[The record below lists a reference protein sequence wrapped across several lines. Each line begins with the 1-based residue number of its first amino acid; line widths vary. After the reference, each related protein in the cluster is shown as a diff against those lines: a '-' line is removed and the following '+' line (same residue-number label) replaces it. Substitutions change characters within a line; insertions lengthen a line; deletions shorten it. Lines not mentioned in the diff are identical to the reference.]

1 MKIERGSCVVFHY
14 RLLFADGRVIE
25 ESAKDQPLKLV
36 VGDSDLL
43 LSFEDRLLGLSAGDA
58 ERFDIPCLD
67 AYGLHDEKNVQVIP
81 RADFAPDMKLE
92 PGLVVAFASPEGDEV
107 PGVVTTVTDNE
118 VTVNFSHPLAG
129 HDLVFEVKIL
139 EVQPPETSAGVPS
152 PSTGEG

>member
-58 ERFDIPCLD
+58 ERFEIPCLD
-67 AYGLHDEKNVQVIP
+67 AYGLHDEKNVQIIP
-81 RADFAPDMKLE
+81 RVDFAPEMKLE
-92 PGLVVAFASPEGDEV
+92 PGLVVAFNSPEGDEV
-107 PGVVTTVTDNE
+107 PGIVMAIAVNE
-118 VTVNFSHPLAG
+118 VTINFSHPLAG
-129 HDLVFEVKIL
+129 HDLVFEVTIL
-139 EVQPPETSAGVPS
+139 EVQPPEAPTGVPS
-152 PSTGEG
+152 PSMGEG